1 MQGEKQMGNLI
12 KENNAVCTNQK
23 KAAKRIDIVSLKMVK
38 ESSITY
44 SKRVISSPVDSDEL
58 LRDFIMDSDREQMV
72 VCCLDTKNQ
81 PTSISVI
88 SIGSLNSAI
97 VHPREVYKTA
107 ILSNASSIIIAHNH
121 PSGNS
126 EPSHED
132 IVLTNRLDEAG
143 KIVGIKLLDHLVIG
157 YNNYYSF
164 KEEGIL

>member
-1 MQGEKQMGNLI
+1 MRNLI
-12 KENNAVCTNQK
+12 KENNVLDTNQK
-23 KAAKRIDIVSLKMVK
+23 KVAKRIDIVSLKMVK
-38 ESSITY
+38 ESSVTY
-44 SKRVISSPVDSDEL
+44 LNRVISSPSDGAEIIK
-58 LRDFIMDSDREQMV
+58 DFIEDSDREQMV

-81 PTSISVI
+81 PTSISIV

-121 PSGNS
+121 PSGKS

-143 KIVGIKLLDHLVIG
+143 KIIGIKLMDHLVIG
-157 YNNYYSF
+157 FDEYYSF
-164 KEEGIL
+164 KEEGML

>member
-1 MQGEKQMGNLI
+1 MKNNLKGNNLLG
-12 KENNAVCTNQK
+12 TNVMNP
-23 KAAKRIDIVSLKMVK
+23 AKRIDIVSLRMVK
-38 ESSITY
+38 ENSITY
-44 SKRVISSPVDSDEL
+44 SNRVISSPADSAEII
-58 LRDFIMDSDREQMV
+58 RDFIEDSDREQMI

-81 PTSISVI
+81 PTSISIV

-107 ILSNASSIIIAHNH
+107 ILSNSSSIIIAHNH

-143 KIVGIKLLDHLVIG
+143 KIIGIKLLDHLIIG
-157 YNNYYSF
+157 YSNFYSF
-164 KEEGIL
+164 KEEGLL